1 MNKRKTNWA
10 ILGCGKIARKFAE
23 DLLLAPGAN
32 LYAVASRDQV
42 KADHFKQT
50 FEAEVSFGSYEAMVL
65 DPLIDIVYIATPH
78 MFHKEHTLLCLKNN
92 LAALCEKAFAMNQ
105 EEVEEMIAFA
115 KAQNVFL
122 MEALWTH
129 FVPHYKFVLQT
140 VESGAYGN
148 IISLKAD
155 FGFNAPFDPASRL
168 YNKSLGGGSLLD
180 VGIYPVFAALTL
192 LGYTQNIS
200 AKAHIGPTGVDH
212 NCSMTLNYDNGVKAS
227 LFSAIDTQTDTTCV
241 ITLERGEILIHSRF
255 HDPTAVTVTTQGI
268 SKTHDF
274 PIPEGV
280 NGYYYE
286 ILHCQEMLATGNKE
300 STTMTFKKS
309 LELIKM
315 LDKVRSEIHLNY

>member
-1 MNKRKTNWA
+1 MTNWA
-10 ILGCGKIARKFAE
+10 ILGCGKIASKFAE
-23 DLLLAPGAN
+23 DLLRTPEAN
-32 LYAVASRDQV
+32 LYAVASRNQE
-42 KADHFKQT
+42 KADQFREA
-50 FEAEVSFGSYEAMVL
+50 FNAEVSYGSYNEMVQ
-65 DPLIDIVYIATPH
+65 DDTIDIVYIATPH

-92 LAALCEKAFAMNQ
+92 LAVLCEKAFAMNQ
-105 EEVEEMIAFA
+105 GEVEEMIAFA

-140 VESGAYGN
+140 VESGAYGK
-148 IISLKAD
+148 IISLEAD

-212 NCSMTLNYDNGVKAS
+212 NCSMTLGYEDGVTAN
-227 LFSAIDTQTDTTCV
+227 LFSAIDTQTDTTCL
-241 ITLERGEILIHSRF
+241 ITLEKGEILIHSRF
-255 HDPTAVTVTTQGI
+255 HDPTEVTVTAQGI
-268 SKTHDF
+268 SEVHEF
-274 PIPEGV
+274 PIPQGV

-286 ILHCQEMLATGNKE
+286 ILHCQEMLSKGKTE
-300 STTMTFKKS
+300 STIMTFTKS

-315 LDKVRSEIHLNY
+315 LDKVRSEIKLDY